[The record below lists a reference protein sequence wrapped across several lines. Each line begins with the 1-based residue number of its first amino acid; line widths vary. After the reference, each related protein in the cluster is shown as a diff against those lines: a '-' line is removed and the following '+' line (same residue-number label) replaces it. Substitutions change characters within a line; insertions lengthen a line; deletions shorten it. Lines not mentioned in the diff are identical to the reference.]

1 MNLYHNNTPAEKQNP
16 VTFSAQLSPAPEMPA
31 PGLKCTWTPANPG
44 YWTVIPDDA
53 PPAKTA
59 LPFEFNATLIASID
73 PARLTLTRFTAINP
87 TRLSK
92 AFSLKAGKLVKQP
105 GGNLIDGRADRIE
118 VDLAGMT
125 ELLATL
131 GPQHALGYGVT
142 QANSARVVTRDQY
155 DRMAAHCETEDAD
168 VVARTREHFA
178 WPATPGILML
188 DYDPPATGPA
198 LTRKQLLSALADAAP
213 GLATAAAIWRPSAS
227 SCIYTSDGQEL
238 RGIAGQRVYIP
249 IQDARDIPRAGQA
262 LADRLWLGG
271 HGRIDLSASGAML
284 ERTIIDTAVWQ
295 PERLDFAGGAECA
308 PGLQQRLPA
317 PVVTNQDA
325 GYLDTRQT
333 LPDLTGRERAA
344 LANLKEAA
352 RAALKPQADS
362 AREIWIG
369 ERVKAAVKRLPKDQR
384 EDAQHRIE
392 RAYREAADGGALG
405 PDVII
410 HINGMGERTVSQILA
425 QPTKYHGKTCRD
437 PLEPDY
443 QGGKMV
449 GWINTRSATPCIRS
463 QAHGGI
469 RYRLIAQVQEPAAPL
484 ATKKNI
490 NRDLNIL
497 ASVRPTQATA
507 TAVAIAQRYAGDSP
521 RHRTLDGLAT
531 SIRHTMTGQP
541 PSVISAAMTAVDRQL
556 AGYQRHALAQ
566 ATAAIRLSFGT
577 PAADMRELVNTAMN
591 APRGTIL
598 LVKAPQGAGKTQELL
613 KPVAAAMGGTT
624 TVIAVSAK
632 VSLVADLA
640 TRLELTDYKAAKTGD
655 LESSTGLAICI
666 NSLCNP
672 KFSEILHRQNTVL
685 LIDEIDRVLAELHN
699 PNGTMGKQGRAVFD
713 ALTRLMQN
721 ARLVIGVDADL
732 NNQTVQTISAMRR
745 PDQNLVIHTVESRW
759 ALPAIRFGEDKQIW
773 SEICSAVQNNEKV
786 LITSDSAGT
795 VIRLAKFLK
804 AISKDK
810 KIVEIQSRH
819 GVATTGDPAIVKL
832 LQDINS
838 GIADI
843 DVLVCSPA
851 VESGIS
857 ITTPH
862 FTRHFALYQG
872 VIAPSQI
879 VQQMRRDR
887 TASTITLGFCGNL
900 IRNDPTDPGAILANL
915 DSAHRQTITSS
926 RAAGDGYEVT
936 ALPATDYDRRVT
948 QYLAGEATAKNHAGR
963 NLLLMLEALG
973 YHTER
978 LDCTVPEI
986 ATADLARARDLEIA
1000 AEQLAIQTAPDITE
1014 TEREQIKQDYQP
1026 TPAESA
1032 AACRYD
1038 IRQTTGKVDEFV
1050 EIEDGDLR
1058 AWRNGK
1064 LVGEASRFDALAGDP
1079 DAAAIDAQ
1087 DEANEVTLAARSHR
1101 QSLVECSRALFEAA
1115 GLEPNTGAGTVT
1127 NATALAAWTALAGT
1141 DNARALERHRV
1152 CRFEKKP
1159 PAYPVRWLNQALNK
1173 FGLDLEAGAQIVRAH
1188 MPGKDEVLRP
1198 HVCVDAGQARER
1210 TYTIRR
1216 DPSMDKAG
1224 VRMTHPGWN
1233 LMQQYHEARMALPRR
1248 EFQRPVNVDIDI
1260 DAVIRNARTRR
1271 AQADL

>member
-1 MNLYHNNTPAEKQNP
+1 
-16 VTFSAQLSPAPEMPA
+16 
-31 PGLKCTWTPANPG
+31 
-44 YWTVIPDDA
+44 
-53 PPAKTA
+53 
-59 LPFEFNATLIASID
+59 
-73 PARLTLTRFTAINP
+73 
-87 TRLSK
+87 
-92 AFSLKAGKLVKQP
+92 
-105 GGNLIDGRADRIE
+105 
-118 VDLAGMT
+118 
-125 ELLATL
+125 
-131 GPQHALGYGVT
+131 
-142 QANSARVVTRDQY
+142 
-155 DRMAAHCETEDAD
+155 
-168 VVARTREHFA
+168 
-178 WPATPGILML
+178 
-188 DYDPPATGPA
+188 
-198 LTRKQLLSALADAAP
+198 
-213 GLATAAAIWRPSAS
+213 
-227 SCIYTSDGQEL
+227 
-238 RGIAGQRVYIP
+238 
-249 IQDARDIPRAGQA
+249 
-262 LADRLWLGG
+262 
-271 HGRIDLSASGAML
+271 ML
-284 ERTIIDTAVWQ
+284 ERCAIDAGVWQ
-295 PERLDFAGGAECA
+295 PERLDFAGGADCG
-308 PGLQQRLPA
+308 PGLEQRLPA

-325 GYLDTRQT
+325 GYLDSRQS
-333 LPDLTGRERAA
+333 LPDLTGPEHAA
-344 LANLKEAA
+344 LATLKEAA

-362 AREIWIG
+362 AREVWIT
-369 ERVKAAVKRLPKDQR
+369 ERVDHAVKRLPKEQR
-384 EDAQHRIE
+384 EEAKPRIE
-392 RAYREAADGGALG
+392 RAYREAADGGSLA
-405 PDVII
+405 PDIVI
-410 HINGMGERTVSQILA
+410 HVNGMGERTVAQILA
-425 QPTKYHGKTCRD
+425 KPAQFHGKLCRD
-437 PLEPDY
+437 PLEPGY
-443 QGGKMV
+443 QDNKLV
-449 GWINTRSATPCIRS
+449 GWINTRSETPYIRS

-469 RYRLIAQVQEPAAPL
+469 RYSLIAQQQEPAAPL
-484 ATKKNI
+484 ATKKNLS
-490 NRDLNIL
+490 RDLNIL
-497 ASVRPTQATA
+497 AGVRPTQATA
-507 TAVAIAQRYAGDSP
+507 TAVAIGQRYANDSP

-531 SIRHTMTGQP
+531 SIRHAMTGQP

-556 AGYQRHALAQ
+556 ARYQRHALAQ

-640 TRLELTDYKAAKTGD
+640 TRLELSDYKTAKTGD

-666 NSLCNP
+666 NSIANP

-699 PNGTMGKQGRAVFD
+699 PRGTMGKKGKQVFD

-786 LITSDSAGT
+786 LVTADSAGT
-795 VIRLAKFLK
+795 VIRLTKLLR
-804 AISKDK
+804 AIHPNKR
-810 KIVEIQSRH
+810 IVEIQSRH

-879 VQQMRRDR
+879 IQQMRRDR
-887 TASTITLGFCGNL
+887 TATTITLGLAGSL
-900 IRNDPTDPGAILANL
+900 KRNDPTDPGAILANL

-926 RAAGDGYEVT
+926 RAAGDGFEVT

-948 QYLAGEATAKNHAGR
+948 QYMSQEATAKNHAGR

-986 ATADLARARDLEIA
+986 ATADLAMARDLELA
-1000 AEQLAIQTAPDITE
+1000 AGDLAIQTAPDITE
-1014 TEREQIKQDYQP
+1014 TEREQINQDYQP

-1064 LVGEASRFDALAGDP
+1064 LVGEGSRFDALAGDP

-1087 DEANEVTLAARSHR
+1087 DEINNVTLSARSHR
-1101 QSLVECSRALFEAA
+1101 QALVDASRALFSAA
-1115 GLEPNTGAGTVT
+1115 GLNPDTGNGTVT
-1127 NATALAAWTALAGT
+1127 NATALAAWKSLAGT
-1141 DNARALERHRV
+1141 DTARALERHRIA
-1152 CRFEKKP
+1152 RFEKKP
-1159 PAYPVRWLNQALNK
+1159 PSYPVRWLNQAINK
-1173 FGLDLEAGAQIVRAH
+1173 FGLDLEAARPRLVH
-1188 MPGKDEVLRP
+1188 MPGKEEVLRA
-1198 HVCVDAGQARER
+1198 HVDQTETPERER

-1216 DPSMDKAG
+1216 EPTMDKAG

-1233 LMQQYHEARMALPRR
+1233 AMRGYHEARMALPRR
-1248 EFQRPVNVDIDI
+1248 EFQRPATVDIDI
-1260 DAVIRNARTRR
+1260 GAVIRNARTR
-1271 AQADL
+1271 QAGVAA